1 MLPDG
6 GDLARMSTLPAF
18 DPFAPDSPSH
28 TGGAADGA
36 ALVQGDYGFAV
47 LDFDLA
53 TKVLR
58 DTRFI
63 NAALTLMEQF
73 GITDGPVHDFRANS
87 LIMAEGKRHMR
98 LRTPLARFMGPT
110 TVEDIRTVLRNILA
124 DIDPGTTAGPVDFHT
139 AVDQKIPA
147 RVYCHLAGAPAD
159 DAPFVAS
166 LSARTLALLQR
177 DPNLT
182 ASILAAYDELFSY
195 LRDLIARKR
204 RAGLGDDMLSFLIR
218 QEDEGK
224 LSSEELLSEA
234 TAMLEASSVNTAH
247 QTGLVVWTLLR
258 DRAAWARLVE
268 NPSLIPAAVVEACRL
283 YPRPGIVSKIAS
295 TDIELDGVSIPAGS
309 EVHVAVW
316 SANRDPARFEEPS
329 TFDLDRERN
338 QPLTFS
344 TGLHGCLGQ
353 SLAKVEM
360 EEVVRYL
367 ANTYPNAVVVE
378 GATDIGHAGGR
389 WLVGT
394 LTVDLA
400 PVTKATRS

>member
-1 MLPDG
+1 
-6 GDLARMSTLPAF
+6 MSTLHAF
-18 DPFAPDSPSH
+18 DPFAPDSPTH
-28 TGGAADGA
+28 IGGAADGA
-36 ALVQGDYGFAV
+36 SLVQGDYGYAV
-47 LDFDLA
+47 LGFDLA

-73 GITDGPVHDFRANS
+73 GITGGPVHDFRAKS
-87 LIMAEGKRHMR
+87 LIMAEGPRHMR

-110 TVEDIRTVLRNILA
+110 MVEDIRTVLRGIIE
-124 DIDPGTTAGPVDFHT
+124 DIDPGKDAAGPVDFHA

-147 RVYCHLAGAPAD
+147 RVYCHLAGAPAE
-159 DAPFVAS
+159 DAPVVAS

-177 DPNLT
+177 DPSLT
-182 ASILAAYDELFSY
+182 ASILEAYDELFAY
-195 LRDLIARKR
+195 LDGLIRCKR
-204 RAGLGDDMLSFLIR
+204 QAGLGDDMLSFLIR
-218 QEDEGK
+218 QSDEGK
-224 LSSEELLSEA
+224 LTDEELLSEA

-258 DRAAWARLVE
+258 DRAAWARLIE
-268 NPSLIPAAVVEACRL
+268 DRSLIPAAVVEACRL

-295 TDIELDGVSIPAGS
+295 VDIELDETTIPAGS
-309 EVHVAVW
+309 DVHVAVW
-316 SANRDPARFEEPS
+316 SANRDPERFQQPDA
-329 TFDLDRERN
+329 FDLDRERN

-367 ANTYPNAVVVE
+367 VDRYPNAVVVDD
-378 GATDIGHAGGR
+378 GTDIGHAGGR
-389 WLVGT
+389 WLVGS
-394 LTVDLA
+394 LAVDLDPSTTAA
-400 PVTKATRS
+400 PS